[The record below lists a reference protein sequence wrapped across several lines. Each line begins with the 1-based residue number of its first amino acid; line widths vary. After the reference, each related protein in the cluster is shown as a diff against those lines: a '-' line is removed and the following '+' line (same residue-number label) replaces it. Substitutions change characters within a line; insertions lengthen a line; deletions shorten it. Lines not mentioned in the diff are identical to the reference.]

1 MNETRIVGLRL
12 ERGWTQEKLALESGL
27 GVRTIQRIEAGKDA
41 SLETI
46 SLIAKSF
53 GVPMRDLFVTI
64 EDENLTSRV
73 DSLAQRVGDQQE
85 KRDTAM
91 GAWRWLFIGAGV
103 VLTVTCFFVAPQ
115 LGELLFVIYWF
126 GGFFLFAAL
135 RRLVIDPHLDAK
147 YPLSKRSGARPAK
160 R

>member
-12 ERGWTQEKLALESGL
+12 ERGWTQERLAAESGL

-46 SLIAKSF
+46 SLIAKSL
-53 GVPMRDLFVTI
+53 GVPMRELFVTI
-64 EDENLTSRV
+64 EDENLTTRV
-73 DSLAQRVGDQQE
+73 DSLEHRVADQQE

-103 VLTVTCFFVAPQ
+103 ILTVTCFFVAPQ

-135 RRLVIDPHLDAK
+135 RRLVIDPHLDAR
-147 YPLSKRSGARPAK
+147 YPLSTRSGPRQAK

>member
-1 MNETRIVGLRL
+1 MNETRIVGLRV

-53 GVPMRDLFVTI
+53 GVPVRDLFVTI

-73 DSLAQRVGDQQE
+73 DSLAQRVEDQQE

-135 RRLVIDPHLDAK
+135 RRLVIDPHLDVK
-147 YPLSKRSGARPAK
+147 YPLSERSASRPAK